1 MSKLQANNTF
11 KQLQNRYRLV
21 VMNDDTFEEVVTFKL
36 SRLSVYV
43 VLSSVFVLL
52 VSLTV
57 ALIVFTPLKQY
68 VPGYGSQSA
77 KRELQLLKIRTDSLE
92 QCMLYKDQYMANL
105 KKVLVGD
112 VGVPSVQNAEML
124 SPDEMKEGTV
134 DNKLRI
140 KKKRRRR

>member
-1 MSKLQANNTF
+1 M
-11 KQLQNRYRLV
+11 LV
-21 VMNDDTFEEVVTFKL
+21 T
-36 SRLSVYV
+36 
-43 VLSSVFVLL
+43 
-52 VSLTV
+52 LTV

-92 QCMLYKDQYMANL
+92 QSMLYKDQYMANL